1 MSTDFIFCLDIGVEL
16 SRHYASKIELIGRM
30 NWSIIEAEL
39 IEKGY
44 TKYDLTRAVSILSIE
59 RLDILIT
66 KRLSG
71 LLLATNLDP
80 KVLDNLN
87 LNVEEDEGASFTDFR
102 QAVWENTDRDCW
114 LDLEIRSTGSK
125 LPTERFI
132 SKLSAI

>member
-1 MSTDFIFCLDIGVEL
+1 MSTDFIFCIDLGPIL
-16 SRHYASKIELIGRM
+16 SKDYASKIEVIGRM

-44 TKYDLTRAVSILSIE
+44 TKYDLAQTVTILSKE

-71 LLLATNLDP
+71 LLLATNLNP

-87 LNVEEDEGASFTDFR
+87 LNIEEDGGASFTDFR
-102 QAVWENTDRDCW
+102 QSVWENTDRECW
-114 LDLEIRSTGSK
+114 LDLEIRSTGSE
-125 LPTERFI
+125 LPTERFM
-132 SKLSAI
+132 SELSSI